1 MTTQDELHCFCEN
14 IKKIRKEKGLCCR
27 AMAKK
32 LQIGIGSLRK
42 IEQGE
47 VPPRLRCEI
56 LLIIYKEFEISP
68 EQMFA
73 PLPDCSEKNQKKQK
87 NS

>member
-14 IKKIRKEKGLCCR
+14 VKQIRKERGLSCR

-32 LQIGIGSLRK
+32 LKIGVGTLRK
-42 IEQGE
+42 IEQGMI
-47 VPPRLRCEI
+47 PPRLSCAV
-56 LLIIYKEFEISP
+56 LLTIYDEFHIYPEKMFSP
-68 EQMFA
+68 H
-73 PLPDCSEKNQKKQK
+73 LPEKNQKKQK